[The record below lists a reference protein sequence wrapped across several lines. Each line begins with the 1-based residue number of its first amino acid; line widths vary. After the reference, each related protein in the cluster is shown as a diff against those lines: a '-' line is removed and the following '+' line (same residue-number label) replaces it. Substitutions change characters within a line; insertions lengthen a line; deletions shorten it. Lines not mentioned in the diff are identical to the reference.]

1 MGSSSKHNNR
11 KMLTMFK
18 FDPAVFYIG
27 ISALEHI
34 QHASRA
40 YAKHKALRI
49 FQQELDTLLVDD
61 STKAVD
67 DHERSERQHFLSKL
81 PHEPSDGGSPIT
93 IEFGLSVVTTANTN
107 TMTSGNIKVKM
118 SSDDNHKNNTLQKIS
133 RAFDHDDTFDDVVN
147 WLGGHIHSSIPRKLR
162 TGAWNLVDRNRIGS
176 DTDAYFNYYR
186 LDVTALSNQTLYSIG
201 CWPSARIAIVPNLT
215 VPSSPAILIK
225 N

>member
-34 QHASRA
+34 QHTSRA

-81 PHEPSDGGSPIT
+81 PHEPSSGGSPIT

-107 TMTSGNIKVKM
+107 YTVSSGGGGRGTGTSSSTKANMG
-118 SSDDNHKNNTLQKIS
+118 SDDNHKKNTLHKIS
-133 RAFDHDDTFDDVVN
+133 RVFDHDDTFDDVMN
-147 WLGGHIHSSIPRKLR
+147 WL
-162 TGAWNLVDRNRIGS
+162 
-176 DTDAYFNYYR
+176 
-186 LDVTALSNQTLYSIG
+186 
-201 CWPSARIAIVPNLT
+201 
-215 VPSSPAILIK
+215 
-225 N
+225 